1 MLTRKCTI
9 CGRIIPQGSI
19 CPCLRDR
26 TQEYNKQYKD
36 QGRREI
42 YDSKRWRSLTKV
54 IAQHANNLDEVERA
68 KGNIVFGR
76 ISHHI
81 IPVSERPDLAFNPDN
96 IIFVSDRT
104 HSEIHRAYDQGEESK
119 HKMQEKLFEIH
130 QRTLR
135 GDI

>member
-9 CGRIIPQGSI
+9 CGRIIPQGSV
-19 CPCLRDR
+19 CPCQRER

-54 IAQHANNLDEVERA
+54 IAQHANNLDEVERSR
-68 KGNIVFGR
+68 GNIVFGR

-81 IPVSERPDLAFNPDN
+81 VPVSERPDLAYNPDN

-104 HSEIHRAYDQGEESK
+104 HAEIHRQYDISADSK
-119 HKMQEKLFEIH
+119 HKMQADLFRIH
-130 QRTLR
+130 QRTMS
-135 GDI
+135 GDT

>member
-9 CGRIIPQGSI
+9 CGRIVPQGSV
-19 CPCLRDR
+19 CPCQRER
-26 TQEYNKQYKD
+26 TKEYNHKYATD
-36 QGRREI
+36 GRREI

-81 IPVSERPDLAFNPDN
+81 VPVSERPDLAFVQDN
-96 IIFVSDRT
+96 LIFVSDKT
-104 HSEIHRAYDQGEESK
+104 HAMIHREYDKGEDSK
-119 HKMQEKLFEIH
+119 YKMQAKLFEIH
-130 QRTLR
+130 QQTLSQR
-135 GDI
+135 

>member
-19 CPCLRDR
+19 CPCQRER
-26 TQEYNKQYKD
+26 TREYNKQYKD

-42 YDSKRWRSLTKV
+42 YDSKRWRMLSKV
-54 IAQHANNLDEVERA
+54 IATKANNLDEVELS

-81 IPVSERPDLAFNPDN
+81 IPVSERPDLAYQLNN

-104 HSEIHRAYDQGEESK
+104 HAEIHRAYDKDEDSK
-119 HKMQEKLFEIH
+119 HKMQADLFRIRQQTLS
-130 QRTLR
+130 QR
-135 GDI
+135 